1 MKQTLNIQHPEKKGA
16 HLPISVKSALSKD
29 TPKLL
34 NAGAI
39 LKMFGEDQTK
49 TLFEQK
55 VEIFACKSHATYVVD
70 HVLIS
75 TIDLSE
81 DLTDLAKMNLI
92 KSAVEYMNPVVV
104 NTDKKPKAVKPKIL
118 GVDMAHDAIEAEL
131 SGVTNAVSLPEAENF
146 YDPVRSTSAGA
157 RYVYIAKEKKGDAKL
172 AVRFKGASISV
183 RMEPFNPKLKLMA
196 EVLGLNDNGS
206 YASGH
211 FQATDTN
218 LVRYMNLLNGSLAGK
233 WDVAKFNEQK
243 IRDLGQ

>member
-1 MKQTLNIQHPEKKGA
+1 M
-16 HLPISVKSALSKD
+16 PISVKSALSKD
-29 TPKLL
+29 TAKLL
-34 NAGAI
+34 NTGA
-39 LKMFGEDQTK
+39 LDKMLGGKLTANLLDQ
-49 TLFEQK
+49 Q
-55 VEIFACKSHATYVVD
+55 VEIFVCKTHARYVVQN
-70 HVLIS
+70 VLIS

-92 KSAVEYMNPVVV
+92 KSAVEYMNPVVI
-104 NTDKKPKAVKPKIL
+104 NTDCMPKELKAVEPQEHKPTIL

-131 SGVTNAVSLPEAENF
+131 SGVTNAVALPDAENF
-146 YDPVRSTSAGA
+146 YDPVRSTSQGA

-183 RMEPFNPKLKLMA
+183 RMEPFTPKLSLMA
-196 EVLGLNDNGS
+196 EVLGLQDNGS

-218 LVRYMNLLNGSLAGK
+218 LVRYMNLLNGSLSGK
-233 WDVAKFNEQK
+233 WEVAKFNEKK